1 MEPSSLWQG
10 ILPSPASSESTPEIE
25 PMTDSARMILHN
37 LLARAAETQNRQRVD
52 ARRELAQEIAVE
64 VLALG

>member
-1 MEPSSLWQG
+1 
-10 ILPSPASSESTPEIE
+10 
-25 PMTDSARMILHN
+25 MTDSARMILHN

>member
-1 MEPSSLWQG
+1 MEPSPLGQG
-10 ILPSPASSESTPEIE
+10 DPPSPASSESTPEIE
-25 PMTDSARMILHN
+25 PMTESARMILHN
-37 LLARAAETQNRQRVD
+37 LLARAAETQNQQRVT